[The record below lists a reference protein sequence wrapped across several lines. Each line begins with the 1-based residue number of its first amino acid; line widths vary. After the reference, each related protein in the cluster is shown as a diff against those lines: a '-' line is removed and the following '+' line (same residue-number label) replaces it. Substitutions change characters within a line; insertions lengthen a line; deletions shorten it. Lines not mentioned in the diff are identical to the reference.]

1 MKITIFSTQFN
12 LSDWYCR
19 VLREAAMVNLPDQHQ
34 QTDDRRPTTKQNILL
49 KPTMIVEAPLPQW
62 RLTMSTTTGDDSHRN
77 HDHTQDLQ
85 NYVIIQMVRSSGQ
98 RPPLRPKPCHHH
110 WQFLLVGWS
119 TTLVLN
125 LVIRHHRRCFRSHPQ
140 VGWWWIKKMKK
151 LYLVMV
157 LAHRWQVSSK
167 WCWMFRHDRIVDAPV
182 LSLFSWNMHS
192 INCHLFI
199 HPSLSYIL
207 RLPICILPIDHFAE
221 LVLLRLLKKIS
232 IFWHIFCIIHCLYCD
247 SEYRLR

>member
-1 MKITIFSTQFN
+1 M
-12 LSDWYCR
+12 
-19 VLREAAMVNLPDQHQ
+19 ANLPDQHQ
-34 QTDDRRPTTKQNILL
+34 QIDDKGPTTKQSILL
-49 KPTMIVEAPLPQW
+49 KPTMIVEAPLPPW
-62 RLTMSTTTGDDSHRN
+62 KLTMSTTTTGDDSHRS

-125 LVIRHHRRCFRSHPQ
+125 LVIHHHRRCFRSHPQ

-151 LYLVMV
+151 SYLVMV

-167 WCWMFRHDRIVDAPV
+167 WCWMFRRDRIVDAPV

-192 INCHLFI
+192 INCHSFI
-199 HPSLSYIL
+199 HHCHIHFEVTNLHTANWSFCRAGPLAITEERFQSFDIFFVLYIVCIVILST
-207 RLPICILPIDHFAE
+207 
-221 LVLLRLLKKIS
+221 VLGSPHLE
-232 IFWHIFCIIHCLYCD
+232 CLN
-247 SEYRLR
+247 